1 MPAFTSGNVKE
12 ERHNSKVHKTTIDET
27 LFKKFLKEKEND
39 ILKIVKSRNCNVP
52 PRHLME
58 KALDSDIQN
67 LVLKYDKKSTAKLNA
82 YLTILLEKVKK

>member
-1 MPAFTSGNVKE
+1 
-12 ERHNSKVHKTTIDET
+12 
-27 LFKKFLKEKEND
+27 
-39 ILKIVKSRNCNVP
+39 
-52 PRHLME
+52 ME